1 MMKQT
6 LMMMAIMATMPLTI
20 LAEDKDTTVVIPE
33 TGHLAVKT
41 SRNIFLGIIY
51 RYNYTNI
58 HIPYYLWVNC
68 NIRFNNLFTHFLS
81 KTSL

>member
-41 SRNIFLGIIY
+41 SRNIFLCIIY
-51 RYNYTNI
+51 RYNYANI
-58 HIPYYLWVNC
+58 YHVYIV
-68 NIRFNNLFTHFLS
+68 F
-81 KTSL
+81 